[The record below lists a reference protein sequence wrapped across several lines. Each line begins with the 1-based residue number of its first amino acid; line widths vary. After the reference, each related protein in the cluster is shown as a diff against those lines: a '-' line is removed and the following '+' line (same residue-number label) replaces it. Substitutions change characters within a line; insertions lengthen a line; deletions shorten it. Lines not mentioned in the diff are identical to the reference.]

1 MMGGRYFYGIFSG
14 KMFSKMDGE
23 YQINTLLR
31 EYVTKKYFL
40 ELTRMRAL
48 GIVIL
53 LEKFREAVREMFGVL
68 VNGLTVF
75 IGSGMGLVLKRGIPP
90 KVTEA
95 LMTGIALCTV
105 FIGISGALEGQN
117 TLVLILS
124 MATGTVIGTLLDIDR
139 QLNRLGAW
147 VETRFKQKNGQ
158 VTLAEGFVTASLL
171 FCVGAMTIV
180 GSLQAGLTGD
190 CEMLYTK
197 AALDLISSCVLAA
210 SLGFGVFL
218 AGIFVLLFQ
227 GGLVLLAGVIAP
239 FLTDYAIGEMT
250 CAGSVLIIALGLN
263 IMGITKI
270 KVANYL
276 PVILIP
282 PVLCMFM

>member
-1 MMGGRYFYGIFSG
+1 MLGVIVNVG
-14 KMFSKMDGE
+14 
-23 YQINTLLR
+23 TVLL
-31 EYVTKKYFL
+31 
-40 ELTRMRAL
+40 
-48 GIVIL
+48 GS
-53 LEKFREAVREMFGVL
+53 L
-68 VNGLTVF
+68 VGLF
-75 IGSGMGLVLKRGIPP
+75 LKRGIPE

-95 LMTGIALCTV
+95 LMIGIGLCTL
-105 FIGISGALEGQN
+105 FIGISGALQGEN

-124 MATGTVIGTLLDIDR
+124 MAIGTVIGTLLDIDR
-139 QLNRLGAW
+139 QLNRLAAY
-147 VETRFKQKNGQ
+147 VETRFKQKDGQ
-158 VTLAEGFVTASLL
+158 VTVAEGFVTASLL

-197 AALDLISSCVLAA
+197 ATLDLISSCVLSA
-210 SLGFGVFL
+210 SLGIGVLL
-218 AGIFVLLFQ
+218 ADAFVLVFQ
-227 GGLVLLAGVIAP
+227 GGLVLLAGFIAP

-263 IMGITKI
+263 LIGVTKI

-282 PVLCMFM
+282 PFLCLFM

>member
-1 MMGGRYFYGIFSG
+1 M
-14 KMFSKMDGE
+14 
-23 YQINTLLR
+23 
-31 EYVTKKYFL
+31 
-40 ELTRMRAL
+40 L
-48 GIVIL
+48 GVIVN
-53 LEKFREAVREMFGVL
+53 VGTVL
-68 VNGLTVF
+68 
-75 IGSGMGLVLKRGIPP
+75 IGSLVGLFLKRGIPE

-95 LMTGIALCTV
+95 LMVGIGLCTV
-105 FIGISGALEGQN
+105 FIGISGALQGEN

-124 MATGTVIGTLLDIDR
+124 MAIGTVIGTLLDIDS
-139 QLNRLGAW
+139 QLNRLAAY
-147 VETRFKQKNGQ
+147 VEKRFKQKDGQ
-158 VTLAEGFVTASLL
+158 VTVAEGFVTASLL

-197 AALDLISSCVLAA
+197 ATLDLISSCVLSA
-210 SLGFGVFL
+210 SLGIGVLL
-218 AGIFVLLFQ
+218 ADVFVLVFQ
-227 GGLVLLAGVIAP
+227 GGLVLLAGFIAP

-263 IMGITKI
+263 LIGVTKI

-282 PVLCMFM
+282 PLLCLFM

>member
-1 MMGGRYFYGIFSG
+1 MLGVIVNVG
-14 KMFSKMDGE
+14 
-23 YQINTLLR
+23 TVLL
-31 EYVTKKYFL
+31 
-40 ELTRMRAL
+40 
-48 GIVIL
+48 GS
-53 LEKFREAVREMFGVL
+53 L
-68 VNGLTVF
+68 VGLF
-75 IGSGMGLVLKRGIPP
+75 LKRGIPE

-95 LMTGIALCTV
+95 LMIGIGLCTV
-105 FIGISGALEGQN
+105 LIGISGALQGEN

-124 MATGTVIGTLLDIDR
+124 MAIGTVIGTLLDIDR
-139 QLNRLGAW
+139 QLNRLAAY
-147 VETRFKQKNGQ
+147 VETRFKQKDGQ
-158 VTLAEGFVTASLL
+158 VTVAEGFVTASLL

-197 AALDLISSCVLAA
+197 ATLDLISSCVLSA
-210 SLGFGVFL
+210 SLGIGVLL
-218 AGIFVLLFQ
+218 ADAFVLVFQ
-227 GGLVLLAGVIAP
+227 GGLVLLAGFIAP

-263 IMGITKI
+263 LIGVTKI

-282 PVLCMFM
+282 PFLCLFM